1 MINKQLE
8 EDIYNAT
15 ENEKDFEDSFQE
27 DIIIINN
34 KTYKVL

>member
-15 ENEKDFEDSFQE
+15 EKEDFEDSFQE
-27 DIIIINN
+27 DIIIIND